1 MEIWQIITARH
12 VVREGNV
19 FTRVCLSIC
28 STPGGS
34 HVNFAHDA
42 LGHSIEIYKSIM
54 G

>member
-1 MEIWQIITARH
+1 MTIFTAHH

-28 STPGGS
+28 PMGGS

-42 LGHSIEIYKSIM
+42 LGHSIVVSKSIM